1 MVQEERSRGFV
12 YLILTGY
19 CDVVVFDG
27 EDFQTV
33 ASLQAGEIIG
43 EMAIVTGS
51 LKRNASVVAS
61 SPVSVMVFSEEH
73 FNQFIV
79 REGYKDKLLKRWD
92 MRDNLRI
99 LPQFWELIS
108 TVLEKVSAIA
118 DKVMLEPGQ
127 ELVVGEADRNW
138 YIFSSGDANL
148 DRTSLAMGDEFC
160 IKPFSTP
167 VTGKLVASQETSL
180 MVFSSEKIAAL
191 LKETPQLNYQLRK
204 FRVNRKDPAVDWLL
218 GEVETY

>member
-33 ASLQAGEIIG
+33 ASLQAGEIIC

-127 ELVVGEADRNW
+127 ELVVGEADSNW

-148 DRTSLAMGDEFC
+148 DGTSLSMGDEFG